1 MHKTVVIIE
10 DVTDMA
16 QYMSDVLTG
25 EGHQVYTC
33 YTGTEGLKLVRKVQP
48 EVVLLDLNLPDIHGR
63 SLCEQI
69 KQESPEITVIMV
81 TGEDTPASVATG
93 LNLGAD
99 DYITKPVSPE
109 VLVARLHART
119 RSTSQDTYLLQLNTL
134 TLDQKTHTVK
144 RGEKSIQLS
153 AQEYKL
159 LEYLMEN
166 PNQVLTREMILS
178 RIWKSSPD
186 IQTRVVDVY
195 IGYLRKKIDSTQPK
209 LIHSI
214 RGFGYMLSE
223 KKPK

>member
-1 MHKTVVIIE
+1 MHKTIVIIE
-10 DVTDMA
+10 DVQDMA
-16 QYMSDVLTG
+16 HYMRDVLT
-25 EGHQVYTC
+25 EDGHQVYVSL
-33 YTGTEGLKLVRKVQP
+33 TGTEGLKLTRQLMP
-48 EVVLLDLNLPDIHGR
+48 EIVLLDLNLPDINGR

-69 KQESPEITVIMV
+69 KDEFPELTLIMV
-81 TGEDTPASVATG
+81 TGEDTPASVASG

-109 VLVARLHART
+109 VLLARIHART
-119 RSTSQDTYLLQLNTL
+119 RSVTNDAHVLQVNDL
-134 TLDQKTHTVK
+134 TLNQKTHVVK
-144 RGEKSIQLS
+144 RGDKDIQLS
-153 AQEYKL
+153 AQEFKL

-166 PNQVLTREMILS
+166 PNQVLTREMILA

-195 IGYLRKKIDSTQPK
+195 VGYLRKKIEFKEPK

-223 KKPK
+223 NPPA